1 MARDF
6 NKFMSQLQ
14 ETNQT
19 LDFFCDFEK
28 ISQNVENIK
37 LSLCMLNSLL
47 GATDLRKAVET
58 IWKRDRTAFD
68 VMDILIAVRSEGRKK
83 VIDRLGR
90 CIVLDTLFKSV
101 DGVMEFLDNTGLAEI
116 FQSKRINDLVDYVF
130 GIETG
135 LDTNARKN
143 RSGHVMEDVVARIFE
158 RNGIHYRQEI
168 YSSEWPEITKVLG
181 DDEKR
186 FDFVVKTVSKTFL
199 IEVNFYSGGGSKLN
213 EVARSYSDIAPKINS
228 VPGFEFVWITDGIG
242 WKSAKNKLQEA
253 YSIIPSIY
261 NLTDIDEFIK
271 HINPRHDSVIL
282 QISQQRLHTHPR

>member
-1 MARDF
+1 MKDF

-19 LDFFCDFEK
+19 LDFFCDFDK
-28 ISQNVENIK
+28 IAANVDNIK
-37 LSLCMLNSLL
+37 LSLCMLNSLI
-47 GATDLRKAVET
+47 GTTDLRKSVET
-58 IWKRDRTAFD
+58 IWNRDRSAFS
-68 VMDILIAVRSEGRKK
+68 VMDILIAVRSEGKK
-83 VIDRLGR
+83 AILNSEGQCIILDRLFTS
-90 CIVLDTLFKSV
+90 I
-101 DGVMEFLDNTGLAEI
+101 DGVMEYLEGTGLADL
-116 FQSKRINDLVDYVF
+116 FRQKKINDLVDYVF

-135 LDTNARKN
+135 LDSNARKN
-143 RSGHVMEDVVARIFE
+143 RSGHIMEDMVASILKKNDIKF
-158 RNGIHYRQEI
+158 RQEV
-168 YSSEWPEITKVLG
+168 YSTEWPNLQRVLG

-186 FDFVVKTVSKTFL
+186 FDFVIQTPKKTYL

-261 NLTDIDEFIK
+261 NLTSIKDFIQEVK
-271 HINPRHDSVIL
+271 GL
-282 QISQQRLHTHPR
+282 